1 MFQVAE
7 ARMRQ
12 SKWENLV
19 DQIERMFGFVE
30 HTNEDHPDRHLAVE
44 TVVFDGASGRM
55 KLERAV
61 RPLILDKKSTFT
73 KRIGSEVGVEYVYSE
88 DEFVDTVKL
97 YRWDR
102 LAREWRQIDIAD
114 LGR

>member
-1 MFQVAE
+1 
-7 ARMRQ
+7 MRQ

-19 DQIERMFGFVE
+19 DQIESMFGFVD
-30 HTNEDHPDRHLAVE
+30 HTNEDYTDRHTAVE

-55 KLERAV
+55 KLERVV
-61 RPLILDKKSTFT
+61 RPVILDKKSTFT
-73 KRIGSEVGVEYVYSE
+73 KRVGSEVGTEYVYSD

-102 LAREWRQIDIAD
+102 LAGEWREIDIAD

>member
-1 MFQVAE
+1 MHQA
-7 ARMRQ
+7 
-12 SKWENLV
+12 KWEKLV
-19 DQIERMFGFVE
+19 DQIDRMFGFIE
-30 HTNEDHPDRHLAVE
+30 HTNDDYPDRHMSVE

-55 KLERAV
+55 KLERVV
-61 RPLILDKKSTFT
+61 RPVVIDKKTSFT

-102 LAREWRQIDIAD
+102 LASQWRQIDISD
-114 LGR
+114 LGK

>member
-1 MFQVAE
+1 MH
-7 ARMRQ
+7 Q
-12 SKWENLV
+12 SKWEDLL
-19 DQIERMFGFVE
+19 DQIERQFGFVE
-30 HTNEDHPDRHLAVE
+30 HTSEDYPDRRLTVE

-61 RPLILDKKSTFT
+61 RPVVLDRRATFS
-73 KRIGSEVGVEYVYSE
+73 KRIGSEVTFDYVLSE

-102 LAREWRQIDIAD
+102 IGQEWRQIDIAD